1 LSDLLRDC
9 SDKYQVVDAYMRN
22 TWDIWVY
29 KRGRTEKDVKMYS
42 GEDLRW
48 VDSKERN
55 NFVMGITNLT
65 QSTVED
71 KIDEMLEYAKKNQ
84 KPNVLWLLDDTSKP
98 SNLKEILA
106 EKGFTEGQ
114 PYPIM
119 GLELDK
125 IQEDNPTY
133 GELEIIPV
141 KSVDELRT
149 WTEILVAAWGSQ
161 YRDYFEYVFRTEDR
175 LGYSDDLTFRK
186 YLGYLDGAEGVAGLY
201 EVSTHPDYSRRG
213 IGTLMSL
220 YALRWASREGY
231 CVSVLNSSEVAV
243 PVYERMGYEVY
254 GLLQTYLWK
263 NDAVE

>member
-1 LSDLLRDC
+1 
-9 SDKYQVVDAYMRN
+9 MRN

-106 EKGFTEGQ
+106 
-114 PYPIM
+114 
-119 GLELDK
+119 
-125 IQEDNPTY
+125 
-133 GELEIIPV
+133 
-141 KSVDELRT
+141 
-149 WTEILVAAWGSQ
+149 
-161 YRDYFEYVFRTEDR
+161 
-175 LGYSDDLTFRK
+175 
-186 YLGYLDGAEGVAGLY
+186 
-201 EVSTHPDYSRRG
+201 
-213 IGTLMSL
+213 
-220 YALRWASREGY
+220 
-231 CVSVLNSSEVAV
+231 
-243 PVYERMGYEVY
+243 
-254 GLLQTYLWK
+254 
-263 NDAVE
+263 